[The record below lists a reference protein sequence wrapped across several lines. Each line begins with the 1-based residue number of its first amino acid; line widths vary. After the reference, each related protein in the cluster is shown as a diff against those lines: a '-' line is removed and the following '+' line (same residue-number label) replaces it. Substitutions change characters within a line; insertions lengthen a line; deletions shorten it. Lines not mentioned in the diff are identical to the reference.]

1 MDFSSQTILLAEDNE
16 DDVFIFQRA
25 LAAAKITNPLQIV
38 NDGESTLAYLAG
50 TGGYADRI
58 RFPVPMLVMLDLKMP
73 RVNGLEILKW
83 IREQR
88 HLDGV
93 SVVVLTSSAEE
104 RDITRAYQLGAR
116 SYLVKPPTAATL
128 TEMLNASEVKF

>member
-1 MDFSSQTILLAEDNE
+1 MEFSSQTILLAEDNE

-25 LAAAKITNPLQIV
+25 LAAAKIPNPLQIV

-73 RVNGLEILKW
+73 RVNGLEIFKW

-93 SVVVLTSSAEE
+93 SVVGLNSSAEE